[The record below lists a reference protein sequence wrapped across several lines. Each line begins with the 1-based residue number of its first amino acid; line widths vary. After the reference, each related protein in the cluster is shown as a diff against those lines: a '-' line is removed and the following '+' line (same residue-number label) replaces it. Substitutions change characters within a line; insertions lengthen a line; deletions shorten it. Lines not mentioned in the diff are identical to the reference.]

1 MASALIYPWF
11 TYPNMVIFSAKCE
24 LTSRVVVHYS
34 GSSVSSPPLIGP
46 LSRGDCRK
54 IQKQVM
60 SFWTPRLAW
69 KGLRPDLTKQET
81 VVLFVLTDERHSHL
95 WVRHIYMHIY
105 KYSIHMYIWLRKCHT
120 KTCNNYPR
128 IFAWWRRVHCPP
140 VLAMYGRKYWKVNAV
155 SCKGKWTYL
164 RYRIKLHYLNPNS
177 AENQQ
182 QYYLV
187 PTPGAL
193 RPVEGY
199 HD

>member
-11 TYPNMVIFSAKCE
+11 TYPNMVMFSAKCE

-105 KYSIHMYIWLRKCHT
+105 INIVYIC
-120 KTCNNYPR
+120 
-128 IFAWWRRVHCPP
+128 IFDWESVTPKHATIIPEFLLGEGGYIARQCWPCTVE
-140 VLAMYGRKYWKVNAV
+140 NT
-155 SCKGKWTYL
+155 GKL
-164 RYRIKLHYLNPNS
+164 MP
-177 AENQQ
+177 
-182 QYYLV
+182 
-187 PTPGAL
+187 
-193 RPVEGY
+193 
-199 HD
+199 